1 MEELPPNLKL
11 QYLKDDENKFQPS
24 PTEESTGE
32 WSKLVQ
38 QKIYPYY
45 PSEELVEAVNLAIR
59 LNRPLLLEGEPGC
72 GKSQLAAAVAYQFN
86 KRYPEIEWHY
96 ELWNVQS
103 TSKAQDGFY
112 TYDYVGRLQ
121 AAQLAKEAV
130 IDEKNN
136 PTNPE
141 NFIDWGPLGKAFRSR
156 QCSETNRP
164 IRTIVLVDEIDK
176 ADRDLPNDLLLA
188 IDQQQ
193 FEIKDV
199 RPRRWQSANRKAPP
213 IIFITSNREKELP
226 NAFLRRCLYH
236 YVDFPNMETLKQ
248 IINTRFDKLSE
259 EIVNKALDRFL
270 KLREDM
276 ENDKD
281 EGDKKVSTSE
291 LIDWVAALYDYQ
303 PEEIDK
309 MLDQPKLPNPSTLLK
324 NHSDY
329 NRYKSARG

>member
-1 MEELPPNLKL
+1 MAKLSTNLNKHE
-11 QYLKDDENKFQPS
+11 YLIDHKNEFQPS
-24 PTEESTGE
+24 PTGE
-32 WSKLVQ
+32 WSQLLDQ
-38 QKIYPYY
+38 TIYPYY
-45 PSEELVEAVNLAIR
+45 PSEELVEAVNLALR

-72 GKSQLAAAVAYQFN
+72 GKSQLAAAVAYQFSQ
-86 KRYPEIEWHY
+86 RYPEIAWRY
-96 ELWNVQS
+96 QLWNVQS

-121 AAQLAKEAV
+121 AAQLAKETV

-156 QCSETNRP
+156 RCRKTNRR

-188 IDQQQ
+188 IDQQK

-199 RPRRWQSANRKAPP
+199 RPRRWQSANPDAPP

-226 NAFLRRCLYH
+226 SAFLRRCLYH
-236 YVDFPNMETLKQ
+236 YVDFPDRETLKK
-248 IINTRFDKLSE
+248 IIKTRVDNLSE
-259 EIVNKALDRFL
+259 KIVETALDRFL
-270 KLREDM
+270 ELREKM
-276 ENDKD
+276 EDDKD
-281 EGDKKVSTSE
+281 DGDKKVSTSE
-291 LIDWVAALYDYQ
+291 LIDWVKALYYY
-303 PEEIDK
+303 PPKEIEK
-309 MLDQPKLPNPSTLLK
+309 MLNQAKFPFRSTVQK

-329 NRYKSARG
+329 NQYK